1 MRSKDAVGGVVMLL
15 FGVLTGALSLQLPLG
30 TFRAP
35 GSGLFPFAL
44 GALLALLAVLYL
56 NSLRRRGSEAAQ
68 PAPAHW
74 LPPLGR
80 MPAFLAAIVAA
91 TALFVPLGFPVT
103 AFVLM
108 AALLRI
114 LGMKRWGAVLAI
126 SLGTALAS
134 YVLFV
139 RWLQIPLPKGWIG
152 L

>member
-1 MRSKDAVGGVVMLL
+1 
-15 FGVLTGALSLQLPLG
+15 
-30 TFRAP
+30 
-35 GSGLFPFAL
+35 
-44 GALLALLAVLYL
+44 LLALLAVLYL

-134 YVLFV
+134 YVLFD